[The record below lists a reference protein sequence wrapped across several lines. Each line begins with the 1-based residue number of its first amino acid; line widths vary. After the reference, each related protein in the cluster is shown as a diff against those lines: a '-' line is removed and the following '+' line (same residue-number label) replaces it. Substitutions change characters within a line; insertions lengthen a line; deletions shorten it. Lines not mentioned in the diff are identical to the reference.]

1 MRVRMDRKRGMSTR
15 EKKKRGG
22 GEGGDRGE
30 RRFGLTVGCNDS

>member
-22 GEGGDRGE
+22 GGKEGTEGKGVL
-30 RRFGLTVGCNDS
+30 G